1 MAGSVGVLA
10 QMPKAS
16 CCLLSHSTFPLL
28 CLRTAVKEKKKDLDD
43 FIPDE
48 FLRKNERDAV
58 ENIVESEDV
67 FVRKNERVDPAEME
81 FPREVDEEVMIGNV
95 VQPEDD
101 GIISVDAS
109 SIGGLIGYESRVLH
123 YYVVNDVVTDEM
135 DNVLNETER
144 MLLLGSNII
153 NDGIFDDPDIS
164 NDDLDPIKIIVNHN
178 VKNIYEVSRYNIRY
192 EGYL

>member
-1 MAGSVGVLA
+1 MNKGTAFIIGFIIGGV
-10 QMPKAS
+10 
-16 CCLLSHSTFPLL
+16 CGFCLSKYLPIEFPF
-28 CLRTAVKEKKKDLDD
+28 KEKKKDLDD